1 MHASRM
7 CLQFCNRGDQID
19 VFVSGSMS
27 QLPCFDKERL
37 QTGFCTHPSQVA
49 PALHS
54 FTRQVMM
61 INDVNDDHYVDHD
74 DNYGFQDGYIGT
86 AHPTAIRK

>member
-7 CLQFCNRGDQID
+7 CLQFCNRGDRID

-37 QTGFCTHPSQVA
+37 QTGFCTHSSPVA

-54 FTRQVMM
+54 FTHRVMM

-74 DNYGFQDGYIGT
+74 DYHGFHDGYIGA
-86 AHPTAIRK
+86 AHPATGRK